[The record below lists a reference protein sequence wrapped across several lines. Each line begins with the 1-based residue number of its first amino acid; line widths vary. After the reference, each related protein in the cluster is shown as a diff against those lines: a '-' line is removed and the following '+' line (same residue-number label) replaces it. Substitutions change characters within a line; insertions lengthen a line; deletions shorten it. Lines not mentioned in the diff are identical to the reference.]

1 MSESAVFNSFP
12 HLERLL
18 RDFGHLTAAAHEL
31 RTPNP
36 EDDEFVRCGMIGFA
50 QNVSLDDWS
59 FDHFHYLQALR
70 SEVSNGDFSTA
81 WRRFTCLAAGY
92 FLGMRVA
99 GLLNDVDLRLSE
111 AHTPGFMWL
120 HSQAFDDGDARH
132 AG

>member
-1 MSESAVFNSFP
+1 MLSRMSDAPFFDSSP

-18 RDFGHLTAAAHEL
+18 NGFGGFTAAAIEL

-36 EDDEFVRCGMIGFA
+36 EDDELVRCGMIGFA
-50 QNVSLDDWS
+50 QHTSLDHWG
-59 FDHFHYLQALR
+59 FEHFEYVRMLR
-70 SEVSNGDFSTA
+70 DEVLSDDFSTE

-99 GLLNDVDLRLSE
+99 GLLSDVDLRLCE
-111 AHTPGFMWL
+111 AHTPGFMWQHL
-120 HSQAFDDGDARH
+120 PAFN